1 MARMLR
7 EVSGEKLWAQLVVG
21 ITIHCQICNEMKS
34 SATEASSCTVG
45 HLKFLG
51 KKLLKIHWNQRVICL
66 PQLVRGYLS
75 LQRENGKWYMDHG
88 AWNITFLLVETRAA
102 NANLSWL
109 QPVTSLQH
117 PMHNCT
123 DYSQGVES
131 PTTQE
136 SHHWCECASLLI
148 SSTNSTGKRSKW
160 PKQKTPCT
168 IWSFLLLANK
178 LAKQLL
184 FTFCKSKWQE
194 YGNEILNMNRKG
206 CFNCFTA
213 CSDCV

>member
-1 MARMLR
+1 MPNCWLSFWNAQLPILLGGCWHIFWPTRSWVLCSADFILR
-7 EVSGEKLWAQLVVG
+7 ER
-21 ITIHCQICNEMKS
+21 S
-34 SATEASSCTVG
+34 SLNMS
-45 HLKFLG
+45 
-51 KKLLKIHWNQRVICL
+51 
-66 PQLVRGYLS
+66 
-75 LQRENGKWYMDHG
+75 M
-88 AWNITFLLVETRAA
+88 VETRAV

-194 YGNEILNMNRKG
+194 YGNEILEHE
-206 CFNCFTA
+206 
-213 CSDCV
+213 